1 MLKAFVVFRKTVR
14 EMTRDLWVLGLT
26 LLFAPLFVLLYWFW
40 FYGGSTTYTVLVLNH
55 DRGVLLA
62 DGTRLNA
69 GEELIGALQ
78 SVTYADGQPLLG
90 PKQSANRDEMM
101 TTLQDREA
109 TAFLE
114 IPEDF
119 SRTILALKEGDRSAT
134 AGIIFGGDLTNPY
147 YAVGSALSLG
157 AVESYVVEVTGQQP
171 LIHYVEE
178 PLGASAARSEFEIY
192 VPGVIILAVILL
204 IFQAAMTVAREIES
218 GALQRYQLA
227 PISAFSLLGGI
238 TAGLMLV
245 GVAAVVLTF
254 ATAVAL
260 GFRSQGPL
268 WVAILIGAVTS
279 LAVIGVG
286 LVVACFCRTV
296 SQAFVVANF
305 PLALMMFFTGA
316 IFPLPAVTLFTVGE
330 QAVGLYDLLPPT
342 HAVVAL
348 NKILTLGV
356 GFKDVANELAAL
368 VALSIIF
375 FAVGVGLF
383 QRMHL
388 KR

>member
-14 EMTRDLWVLGLT
+14 EMTRDLWLLGLT
-26 LLFAPLFVLLYWFW
+26 LVFAPLFVLLYYFW
-40 FYGGSTTYTVLVLNH
+40 FSGGSTTYSVLILNH
-55 DRGVLLA
+55 DQGFLLA
-62 DGTRLNA
+62 DGTHFNA
-69 GEELIGALQ
+69 GEGLIDALG
-78 SVTYADGQPLLG
+78 SVTYASGQPLLQ
-90 PKQSANRDEMM
+90 PNLSASRDEMR
-101 TTLQDREA
+101 TTLRDREA

-119 SRTILALKEGDRSAT
+119 SRTILALKEGDRSVT
-134 AGIIFGGDLTNPY
+134 AAITFGGDLTNPY
-147 YAVGSALSLG
+147 YAVGSVLSLG
-157 AVESYVVEVTGQQP
+157 AVESYILEVTGQQP
-171 LIHYVEE
+171 LIYYLEE
-178 PLGASAARSEFEIY
+178 PLGASAARTEFEIY
-192 VPGVIILAVILL
+192 VPGVIILSVILL

-238 TAGLMLV
+238 SAALLLV
-245 GVAAVVLTF
+245 GVAAVLLTF

-268 WVAILIGAVTS
+268 WVALLIGAVTT
-279 LAVIGVG
+279 LAVVGVG
-286 LVVACFCRTV
+286 LVVACFSRTV

-305 PLALMMFFTGA
+305 PLAMMMFFTGA

-330 QAVGLYDLLPPT
+330 RAIGLYDLLPPT

-348 NKILTLGV
+348 NKILTLGA
-356 GFKDVANELAAL
+356 GFKDVAYELVAL
-368 VALSIIF
+368 VVLSIIF
-375 FAVGVGLF
+375 FSVGAGLF
-383 QRMHL
+383 QKMHM

>member
-1 MLKAFVVFRKTVR
+1 MKGFVVFRKTVR

-26 LLFAPLFVLLYWFW
+26 LVFAPLFVILYWFW

-55 DRGVLLA
+55 DQGALLA
-62 DGTRLNA
+62 DGTDFNA
-69 GEELIGALQ
+69 GEEFIDALQ
-78 SVTYADGQPLLG
+78 GVTYADGAPLLQ
-90 PKQSANRDEMM
+90 PRLATNRDEVI
-101 TTLQDREA
+101 TILRDRDA

-114 IPEDF
+114 IPENF
-119 SRTILALKEGDRSAT
+119 SHTILALKEGDPSAP
-134 AGIIFGGDLTNPY
+134 AGITFGGDLTNPY
-147 YAVGSALSLG
+147 YAVGITLALG
-157 AVESYVVEVTGQQP
+157 TIESYMVDVTGQQP

-227 PISAFSLLGGI
+227 PVSAFSLLGGI
-238 TAGLMLV
+238 TAALMLV
-245 GVAAVVLTF
+245 GVTAVVLTF

-260 GFRSQGPL
+260 GFRSQGSL

-279 LAVIGVG
+279 LSVIGIG
-286 LVVACFCRTV
+286 LIVACFCRTV
-296 SQAFVVANF
+296 SQTFVVANF

-316 IFPLPAVTLFTVGE
+316 IFPMPAVTLFTVGGR
-330 QAVGLYDLLPPT
+330 AIGLYDLLPPT

-348 NKILTLGV
+348 NKILTLGA
-356 GFKDVANELAAL
+356 GFKDVAYELAAL
-368 VALSIIF
+368 LLLSIIF

-383 QRMHL
+383 QRMQL